1 MKKLIVTFFVLLL
14 VPVLATASTNMVSI
28 TELRQQAEN
37 MGRWTQTYEAHGRTI
52 EVDVPIIVPE
62 VEKLPV
68 VEVEAYYAIR
78 NDRLNRENYPL
89 KRLHTYDEK
98 EEYKNY
104 IIYEETNLD
113 TYLNN
118 EKQTT
123 GELRIVNSETG
134 LDMADLEARYDAPTE
149 KLTIKTKYTSQSFY
163 PYELKAEHIYAE
175 DNPDSLQDAI
185 NVLNGVVDYFYPE
198 GNGVYVDQ
206 VEVRSRARKV
216 KGIDDYKLGECVEGY
231 PMGTYRLS
239 VRPKIE
245 GVPIYI
251 EISRRTRIN
260 QFESDD
266 AYFKIWK
273 KAERIMAINDM
284 WFEYMNCNSFEF
296 SGVWLKKKNIFA
308 EDVPLVSL
316 ETVLSVL
323 EDKIKS
329 GNIRNVYALELGYCA
344 YLNEESPES
353 YTLYPIWFCEC
364 DYLDSAREEFAHSSI
379 WDQEDSL
386 HAKRI
391 RNRYSYV
398 PLLIHAQTGM
408 MEDVWLTR
416 SEQTYCP
423 EVIIWGNTQ

>member
-1 MKKLIVTFFVLLL
+1 MRKI
-14 VPVLATASTNMVSI
+14 
-28 TELRQQAEN
+28 
-37 MGRWTQTYEAHGRTI
+37 
-52 EVDVPIIVPE
+52 
-62 VEKLPV
+62 
-68 VEVEAYYAIR
+68 
-78 NDRLNRENYPL
+78 
-89 KRLHTYDEK
+89 
-98 EEYKNY
+98 
-104 IIYEETNLD
+104 
-113 TYLNN
+113 
-118 EKQTT
+118 
-123 GELRIVNSETG
+123 
-134 LDMADLEARYDAPTE
+134 
-149 KLTIKTKYTSQSFY
+149 
-163 PYELKAEHIYAE
+163 
-175 DNPDSLQDAI
+175 I

>member
-1 MKKLIVTFFVLLL
+1 MKKMMLWLCLMMIVPT
-14 VPVLATASTNMVSI
+14 LASADMVSI
-28 TELRQQAEN
+28 SELRQQAEAV
-37 MGRWTQTYEAHGRTI
+37 GRWTQTYEAHGRTI

-89 KRLHTYDEK
+89 KRLHTYDER

-273 KAERIMAINDM
+273 KAE
-284 WFEYMNCNSFEF
+284 
-296 SGVWLKKKNIFA
+296 
-308 EDVPLVSL
+308 
-316 ETVLSVL
+316 
-323 EDKIKS
+323 
-329 GNIRNVYALELGYCA
+329 
-344 YLNEESPES
+344 
-353 YTLYPIWFCEC
+353 
-364 DYLDSAREEFAHSSI
+364 
-379 WDQEDSL
+379 
-386 HAKRI
+386 
-391 RNRYSYV
+391 
-398 PLLIHAQTGM
+398 
-408 MEDVWLTR
+408 
-416 SEQTYCP
+416 
-423 EVIIWGNTQ
+423 

>member
-1 MKKLIVTFFVLLL
+1 MKKMMLWLCLMMIVPT
-14 VPVLATASTNMVSI
+14 LASADMVSI
-28 TELRQQAEN
+28 SELHQQAEAV
-37 MGRWTQTYEAHGRTI
+37 GRWTQTYEAHGRTI
-52 EVDVPIIVPE
+52 EIDVPIIVPE

-89 KRLHTYDEK
+89 TRLHTYDEK

-104 IIYEETNLD
+104 IIYEETGLD

-123 GELRIVNSETG
+123 GELRIVNSEAG

-163 PYELKAEHIYAE
+163 PYELEAEQIYTE

-198 GNGVYVDQ
+198 GNGAYVDQ

-216 KGIDDYKLGECVEGY
+216 KGIDDYKLGECVESY

-245 GVPIYI
+245 GIPIYI

-296 SGVWLKKKNIFA
+296 SGVWLKKRNILA
-308 EDVPLVSL
+308 EDVPLVNL

-344 YLNEESPES
+344 YLNEESPKS
-353 YTLYPIWFCEC
+353 YTLYPVWFCEC
-364 DYLDSAREEFAHSSI
+364 DYLNSASEEFVHSAI
-379 WDQEDSL
+379 WNQEDNL
-386 HAKRI
+386 HANRI

-398 PLLIHAQTGM
+398 PLLIYAQTGV
-408 MEDVWLTR
+408 MEDAWLTR

-423 EVIIWGNTQ
+423 EVITWEDTQ